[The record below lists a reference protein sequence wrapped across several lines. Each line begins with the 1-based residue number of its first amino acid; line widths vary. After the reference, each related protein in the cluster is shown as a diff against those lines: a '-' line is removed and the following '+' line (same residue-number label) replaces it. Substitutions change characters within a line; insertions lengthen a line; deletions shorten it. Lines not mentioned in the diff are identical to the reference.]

1 MWPTNRLDRRDG
13 MDLEEKSGRF
23 ELSDFQ
29 AHDRLE
35 EKSLAK
41 P

>member
-13 MDLEEKSGRF
+13 QDLEENSGRF
-23 ELSDFQ
+23 ELSEFQ
-29 AHDRLE
+29 ALDKLE
-35 EKSLAK
+35 ASSLAR